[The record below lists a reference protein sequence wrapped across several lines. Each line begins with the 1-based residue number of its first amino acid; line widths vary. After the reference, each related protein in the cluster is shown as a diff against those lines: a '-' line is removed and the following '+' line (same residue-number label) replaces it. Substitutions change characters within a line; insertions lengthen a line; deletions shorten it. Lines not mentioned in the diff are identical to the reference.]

1 MVRQPKRNNP
11 PAGSQMGMPVRPE
24 DRLDNTVPRGK
35 KRQTAPTLEKLTTN
49 VPAQTYRS
57 KVQKPQNQA
66 DYEKAEN
73 ERALANRQP
82 GETDD
87 PTTARDGISDAARST
102 LSKGT
107 GGLY

>member
-24 DRLDNTVPRGK
+24 DRLDNTV
-35 KRQTAPTLEKLTTN
+35 PTLEKLTTN